1 MDAKMN
7 NHLDESAGAIVGIST
22 YILTHL
28 FNFQRLQIPMHPI
41 TSEILIDCIRLVFTV
56 SAAGIGYL
64 VVHWLKKNV
73 THEEIKTQK
82 KHKKE

>member
-1 MDAKMN
+1 MEYRMN
-7 NHLDESAGAIVGIST
+7 NHLDESAGAVVGITT

-28 FNFQRLQIPMHPI
+28 FNFQSLQIPMHPI
-41 TSEILIDCIRLVFTV
+41 TSEILIDCIRLFFTV

-73 THEEIKTQK
+73 THEQIRRDK
-82 KHKKE
+82 KHK